1 MKAKRLASL
10 ALALALTSS
19 LLCVPANAASFA
31 LRTAP
36 GMMGSER
43 VYTTTVRS
51 FGTSRNEIDVAV
63 SSYYGDGRGNVHG
76 TCKSHRTSR
85 DVIFDDVGRDYIKV
99 TEDVV
104 VGTPMTVVMSLQNVV
119 PAETLRASGT
129 VG

>member
-10 ALALALTSS
+10 ALALTLTSS
-19 LLCVPANAASFA
+19 LLCAPANAASFA
-31 LRTAP
+31 LRTGP

-43 VYTTTVRS
+43 VYTETVRS
-51 FGTSRNEIDVAV
+51 TATGKNRINV
-63 SSYYGDGRGNVHG
+63 SVSNYFGDGSGNVHG
-76 TCKSHRTSR
+76 TCRSHRTSR
-85 DVIFDDVGRDYIKV
+85 DVIFTDVGRDYIMV
-99 TEDVV
+99 TDDVV